1 MLSILQNI
9 SALRIQNQ
17 LSLTAVGY
25 RRGLQQLATGSRIN
39 SGSDDA
45 AGLSISDGLN
55 ASITALTQSYQNATT
70 SLGALQTADGALSQ
84 VTALL
89 NRSVTLATQASNSGL
104 TTSQASAINNEF
116 QSLVTQI
123 NNIGNTTAF
132 NGTKLFGSYVS
143 AFISDGSVSGSAQL
157 GTAIN
162 GVSATS
168 LGLNGATL
176 TSTTGAQAALTAI
189 TNAISTVSTQR
200 GKLGATIQQIQAA
213 TGVVRSQA
221 LNLTSASSNITSAD
235 LASVVASNTRSSILM
250 QTGIAALQRA
260 NQRAQYVLQLLK

>member
-1 MLSILQNI
+1 MLSILENI
-9 SALRIQNQ
+9 SALRMQNQ
-17 LSLTAVGY
+17 LSLTAASY

-55 ASITALTQSYQNATT
+55 ASIAALTQSSQNATT

-162 GVSATS
+162 GV
-168 LGLNGATL
+168 
-176 TSTTGAQAALTAI
+176 
-189 TNAISTVSTQR
+189 
-200 GKLGATIQQIQAA
+200 QAA

-260 NQRAQYVLQLLK
+260 NQRAQYVLQLLR